1 MQPYKLYCFGESGN
15 AYKVALYLETNG
27 IGWEPIFVDF
37 FNGETKQAAYRDNVN
52 AMGEAPVLVCG
63 DQKLSQSGAIL
74 AYLANA
80 HKKND
85 GKSAE
90 EQQEILRWI
99 LFDNHKLTSSI
110 ATLRFMVTLKKTG
123 ENAVTDFLRTRANG
137 ALAVLDAQLA
147 KQPFVIGPRVTI
159 ADYSLCGNLFYGEEI
174 PLDLAQYKNVKSWLE
189 RIRDLPRWKHPY
201 DLMPRANAS

>member
-27 IGWEPIFVDF
+27 ISWEPVFVDF
-37 FNGETKQAAYRDNVN
+37 FNGETKQAAYHGTVN
-52 AMGEAPVLVCG
+52 AMGEVPVLICG

-74 AYLANA
+74 TYLSNA

-123 ENAVTDFLRTRANG
+123 ENAVTEFLRTRANG
-137 ALAVLDAQLA
+137 ALAVLDGQLA

-159 ADYSLCGNLFYGEEI
+159 ADYSLCGYLFYGEEI
-174 PLDLAQYKNVKSWLE
+174 PLDLAQYKNVKAWLE

-201 DLMPRANAS
+201 DLMPRSKAT

>member
-27 IGWEPIFVDF
+27 ISWEPIFVDF
-37 FNGETKQAAYRDNVN
+37 FNGETKQAAYHDTVN
-52 AMGEAPVLVCG
+52 AMGEVPVLICG
-63 DQKLSQSGAIL
+63 DHKLSQSGAIL
-74 AYLANA
+74 TYLANT

-123 ENAVTDFLRTRANG
+123 ENAVTEFLRTRANG

-159 ADYSLCGNLFYGEEI
+159 ADYSLCGYLFYGEEI
-174 PLDLAQYKNVKSWLE
+174 PLDLAQYKNVKAWLE

-201 DLMPRANAS
+201 DLMPRSS